1 MTTETKSSK
10 PRNFADSL
18 EKLMQINKTVPL
30 YQFYSVQIT
39 HGKIVLQG
47 DYNSVIRKQ
56 CETTFGESFY
66 LTDENWI
73 KLYNKDLNI
82 HIYLTLPI

>member
-1 MTTETKSSK
+1 MKTETKSSTS
-10 PRNFADSL
+10 RNFADSL
-18 EKLMQINKTVPL
+18 KELIEINKTVPL

-39 HGKIVLQG
+39 HGKIILQG

-56 CETTFGESFY
+56 CEATFAESFY
-66 LTDENWI
+66 LTDENWV
-73 KLYNKDLNI
+73 KLYNENLNI